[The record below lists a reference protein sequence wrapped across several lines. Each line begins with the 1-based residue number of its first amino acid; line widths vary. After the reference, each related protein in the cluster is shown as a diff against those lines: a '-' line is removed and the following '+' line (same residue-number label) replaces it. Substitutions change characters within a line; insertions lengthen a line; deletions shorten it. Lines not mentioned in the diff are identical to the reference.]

1 MSRRKIND
9 VQSSS
14 SRRWGH
20 QLLDFNCP
28 ACSLNEENRH
38 VTQIK
43 LFLISISNEIL
54 QSSRSTLSL
63 SLHNTNA
70 ETDPPRSGW
79 SDLPLPLTQNIYM
92 CSLVGACSMESF
104 TSFLKVHQTRSMESC
119 TSVLEVHPVI
129 NSYDRYFTLPRHP
142 VFLPRCLC
150 KAKVKKHTYIHTYR
164 KNSKPAKFAHDI

>member
-1 MSRRKIND
+1 MMSSPPHHVDGVTNCWTLNVLHVLWMRRSDNI
-9 VQSSS
+9 
-14 SRRWGH
+14 
-20 QLLDFNCP
+20 
-28 ACSLNEENRH
+28 
-38 VTQIK
+38 TQIK
-43 LFLISISNEIL
+43 LFNVSQMKYYRALG
-54 QSSRSTLSL
+54 QKLSL

-70 ETDPPRSGW
+70 ETNHPRSGW

-150 KAKVKKHTYIHTYR
+150 KAKVKKKKNTHIHTYR